1 MVDYVSRAMK
11 QASHKATVLL
21 LPAWDRSIPG
31 RSSSGADRVFYFEEG
46 AARHTE
52 ADCQD
57 MAENEGTEDFGG
69 ILMIWPSRKQLVGPR
84 MAHDVVNPRML
95 E

>member
-11 QASHKATVLL
+11 QASHRATVLL

-69 ILMIWPSRKQLVGPR
+69 VFMNMIGQRYLLKP
-84 MAHDVVNPRML
+84 
-95 E
+95 